1 MSNRSRSASP
11 SALAAKAPAPA
22 PGAPAPSTR
31 ERLIQAMARALRERG
46 LHGVGL
52 TEVLADAEAPKGV
65 LYHHF
70 PGGKAELATA
80 AIDAVTEAM
89 VLRLQTLLAAGADPV
104 SALTRWV
111 GEAERQLVRSR
122 FTAGCPLATVALET
136 TPDDQSL
143 RQALDTAFA
152 RIRSTVADALVAT
165 GIAPSRAQMLAGL
178 VLAAYEGGLLQAR
191 VAQDGAVLQ
200 SVLQGL
206 VRLIE
211 FEIPGPGP
219 AGPDALA
226 APEAP

>member
-1 MSNRSRSASP
+1 MSTRSRSASP
-11 SALAAKAPAPA
+11 LALSAQASAPV

-52 TEVLADAEAPKGV
+52 AEVLAAAEAPKGV

-70 PGGKAELATA
+70 PGGKTELATA
-80 AIDAVTEAM
+80 AIAAVTESM
-89 VLRLQTLLAAGADPV
+89 VLRLQNLLSTGADPV
-104 SALTRWV
+104 TALTRWV
-111 GEAERQLVRSR
+111 GEAEHQLVRSR

-136 TPDDQSL
+136 TPDDQAL
-143 RQALDTAFA
+143 RQALDAAFA
-152 RIRSTVADALVAT
+152 RIRSALAEALAAT
-165 GIAPSRAQMLAGL
+165 GIPPARARMLAGL

-211 FEIPGPGP
+211 SEMPGRSP
-219 AGPDALA
+219 AGPHAPA